1 MIRENPASAR
11 GTLEIMKFL
20 HQYVP
25 VAPDGKTFPILCH
38 GDQLSV
44 ERMVEAK
51 LSMAFGEDE
60 AARLTGL
67 VPRPQGFHKRCIILQ
82 DSMNML
88 FRGSTVGDRG
98 SLFHVKNKFAFRTVK
113 KKISDC
119 INSVVD
125 FFNFVT
131 EGSVCMIVCQM
142 LNIENIDDI
151 AESIPDDS
159 KQREELFINI
169 CEKVVALSWPQVDMA
184 SIHLAAGLP
193 LDEHQNTNTAPPLD
207 FDSGDEGDQSSD
219 DTIIY
224 WENDDILE
232 ETMPYYD
239 SDNDFGVFLIIT
251 KKKPRHLCIVTYILY
266 CYYNRN

>member
-1 MIRENPASAR
+1 
-11 GTLEIMKFL
+11 
-20 HQYVP
+20 
-25 VAPDGKTFPILCH
+25 
-38 GDQLSV
+38 
-44 ERMVEAK
+44 
-51 LSMAFGEDE
+51 
-60 AARLTGL
+60 
-67 VPRPQGFHKRCIILQ
+67 
-82 DSMNML
+82 ML

-113 KKISDC
+113 KKIYDC

-159 KQREELFINI
+159 KQREEELFINI
-169 CEKVVALSWPQVDMA
+169 CEKVVTLSWPRVDIT

-193 LDEHQNTNTAPPLD
+193 VDEHQNTNTAPPLD

-239 SDNDFGVFLIIT
+239 SDYDFGVFLIIT
-251 KKKPRHLCIVTYILY
+251 QKTDIYALSLTYYIATIIG
-266 CYYNRN
+266 NS